1 MEQPNQEQLI
11 AELAVEAEA
20 KRRRIAD
27 LERQLR
33 EEREG
38 VAYINGQLAI
48 LRQIT
53 LQPAPIWREGGA
65 QFSE

>member
-11 AELAVEAEA
+11 AELAAEAEA

-38 VAYINGQLAI
+38 VAYLNGQLAI

-53 LQPAPIWREGGA
+53 LQPAPIWREGGGDT
-65 QFSE
+65 

>member
-11 AELAVEAEA
+11 AELAAEAEA

-53 LQPAPIWREGGA
+53 LAPAPIWREAGGDT
-65 QFSE
+65 